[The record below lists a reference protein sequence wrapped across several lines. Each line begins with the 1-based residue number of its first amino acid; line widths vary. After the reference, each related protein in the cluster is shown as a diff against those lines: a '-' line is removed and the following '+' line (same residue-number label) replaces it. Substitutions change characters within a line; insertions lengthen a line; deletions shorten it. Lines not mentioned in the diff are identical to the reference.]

1 MAKQTD
7 IRQIVRKFH
16 ERLEKVLCA
25 QMQVILYGSH
35 ARGEAKEDS
44 DIDVLVIVP
53 KLDPQT
59 DATISDVAWEVSFES
74 GVVLSVVPVSQDELP
89 LLKASQFFQTVQREG
104 IKL

>member
-16 ERLEKVLCA
+16 ERLEKVLGT
-25 QMQVILYGSH
+25 QVQVILYGSH

-53 KLDPQT
+53 KLDPKT
-59 DATISDVAWEVSFES
+59 DATISDIAWEVSFES
-74 GVVLSVVPVSQDELP
+74 GVVLSVVPVVQDELP
-89 LLKASQFFQTVQREG
+89 LLKASPFFQTVQREG